1 MTPFVRS
8 VVRVSLAGVI
18 VLGSGCS
25 IQASSRRAGAHQNDA
40 SRDAHERVNH
50 VDSIRSSR
58 DGVAGNPQV
67 SSFGTV
73 QPDGTYCG
81 VFCSENH

>member
-1 MTPFVRS
+1 MTPVVRS
-8 VVRVSLAGVI
+8 VVRVGLAGVI

-25 IQASSRRAGAHQNDA
+25 IRATSQRAGAHQNDA
-40 SRDAHERVNH
+40 SADAHERIDHLV
-50 VDSIRSSR
+50 SIRPSR
-58 DGVAGNPQV
+58 DGGATNPHE